1 MMAMIWLPAMIIGA
15 VWGALRAKKRGGNR
29 LDAAQ
34 YGAVYAIG
42 LGLLAVFLS
51 IVIDRLT
58 H

>member
-1 MMAMIWLPAMIIGA
+1 MIWLPAMVIGA
-15 VWGALRAKKRGGNR
+15 VWGAVRARKRGGDR

-42 LGLLAVFLS
+42 LGLLAVLAS
-51 IVIDRLT
+51 IAIDRLT

>member
-1 MMAMIWLPAMIIGA
+1 MIWLPAMVIGA
-15 VWGALRAKKRGGNR
+15 AWGARTALKRGGRR
-29 LDAAQ
+29 LDALQ

-42 LGLLAVFLS
+42 LGLLGIVLS

>member
-1 MMAMIWLPAMIIGA
+1 MIIGA
-15 VWGALRAKKRGGNR
+15 AWGAVRARKRGGNR

-42 LGLLAVFLS
+42 LGLLAVLLS
-51 IVIDRLT
+51 IAIDRLT

>member
-1 MMAMIWLPAMIIGA
+1 MVIGA
-15 VWGALRAKKRGGNR
+15 VWGAVRARKRGGDR

-42 LGLLAVFLS
+42 LGLLAVLVS
-51 IVIDRLT
+51 IAIDRLT

>member
-1 MMAMIWLPAMIIGA
+1 MIWLPAMIIGA
-15 VWGALRAKKRGGNR
+15 VWGAWRATKRGGNR

-34 YGAVYAIG
+34 WGTVYAIG
-42 LGLLAVFLS
+42 LGLLAVLFS

>member
-1 MMAMIWLPAMIIGA
+1 MMIWLPAMVIGA
-15 VWGALRAKKRGGNR
+15 VWGATSALKRGGKR

-42 LGLLAVFLS
+42 LGLIAVALS
-51 IVIDRLT
+51 IVIDRMR

>member
-1 MMAMIWLPAMIIGA
+1 MIWLPAMIIGA
-15 VWGALRAKKRGGNR
+15 VWGALRATKRGGNR